1 LAGLCTPRDPYGQ
14 RDTLL
19 QDPWACMLT
28 WFPSQ
33 DFIQAV
39 ASVPQPLAQMS
50 MFGEVVPLKTERSK
64 RTR

>member
-1 LAGLCTPRDPYGQ
+1 
-14 RDTLL
+14 
-19 QDPWACMLT
+19 MLT

-50 MFGEVVPLKTERSK
+50 MFGEVVPLKTERSFQAGLFE
-64 RTR
+64 